1 MGWLLEQY
9 QQEPFGKIVC
19 NPGHRR
25 AIHLHPPQLIPLQQ
39 FDVKGKKEKEM
50 LSTVHCA
57 SQSLKLQE
65 VCGRA
70 MASARV

>member
-19 NPGHRR
+19 NPGQRR
-25 AIHLHPPQLIPLQQ
+25 AIHLHPPQLIQQ

-50 LSTVHCA
+50 LSTVQP
-57 SQSLKLQE
+57 QSLKLQE

>member
-39 FDVKGKKEKEM
+39 FDVKGKKVKEM
-50 LSTVHCA
+50 LSTVQP
-57 SQSLKLQE
+57 QSLKLQE